1 MSPTK
6 ITTLQQRRRSMMDVL
21 RPLSIGSA
29 VIATGLAL
37 VNLAGLVLGSET
49 LMSWLGGTVPQKAST
64 SLVMLVIGTALLLI
78 TSILSGLV
86 IFTAIQLA
94 SRDRLEQKLR
104 HDRDAEAYQRRM
116 IWELSQDMMVTA
128 NRDGYFV
135 DLNPAW
141 TRTLGWSRE
150 EIMSRPYLEL
160 VHRED
165 RGQTGLEAE
174 QSSSAPDSISF
185 TNRYLCKDGNFR
197 TLQWHSVVVDG
208 TDEIFAIARDI
219 TESVKASET
228 LRDLNLEL
236 ENRVE
241 LRTRELETANRE
253 LESFS
258 YAVSHDLR
266 APLRAIE
273 GFSRMVVERHA
284 GDLPEQGRHYLQR
297 VRAASNRMAE
307 IIDGLLDLSRLSRGD
322 LKTDDVDL
330 TQLAGEIVE
339 DLRAVDPDRAADLS
353 IQSGL
358 HTIGDRRL
366 LTAMLQNLIANA
378 WKFTSGNDHAVIEVG
393 ANRDAENP
401 HFYVRDNG
409 AGFKQKHIDRLFK
422 PFQRLHTVDE
432 FEGTGLGLAIVQR
445 VANRHGGAV
454 WAEGEVGKGATFWF
468 SLPVSESGHLPRS
481 SNVTDFSD
489 TVDSKQEANQ
499 GSEPIEAGVEK
510 DGQ

>member
-1 MSPTK
+1 MSPAE
-6 ITTLQQRRRSMMDVL
+6 ITTRQQRRRSIMDVL

-29 VIATGLAL
+29 VIALGLAL
-37 VNLAGLVLGSET
+37 VNLAGWVLGADT
-49 LMSWLGGTVPQKAST
+49 LTSWIGGTGPENVST
-64 SLVMLVIGTALLLI
+64 SLVMPVIGTALLLI
-78 TSILSGLV
+78 ISILSGLV
-86 IFTAIQLA
+86 IFAAIQLV

-104 HDRDAEAYQRRM
+104 HDRDAESYQRKM
-116 IWELSQDMMVTA
+116 VWELSRDMMVVA

-160 VHRED
+160 VHPED
-165 RGQTGLEAE
+165 RGKTGLVEK
-174 QSSSAPDSISF
+174 QLSRGRQTIF
-185 TNRYLCKDGNFR
+185 LTNRYLCKDGSFR
-197 TLQWHSVVVDG
+197 TLQWHSVVVDDM
-208 TDEIFAIARDI
+208 DEIFGVARDV
-219 TESVKASET
+219 TETVEATET
-228 LRDLNLEL
+228 LRNLNLEL
-236 ENRVE
+236 ENRVR
-241 LRTRELETANRE
+241 LRTRELETANGE

-284 GDLPEQGRHYLQR
+284 GDLPDQGRHYLQR

-330 TQLAGEIVE
+330 TKLAGEIVE
-339 DLRAVDPDRAADLS
+339 DLQAADPDRAADLS
-353 IQSGL
+353 IQPGM

-378 WKFTSGNDHAVIEVG
+378 WKFTSGKDHAVIEVG
-393 ANRDAENP
+393 ARQDAEHP
-401 HFYVRDNG
+401 YFYVRDNG
-409 AGFKQKHIDRLFK
+409 AGFIQQHIDKLFK
-422 PFQRLHTVDE
+422 PFQRLHTIEE

-481 SNVTDFSD
+481 STVTDFSD

-499 GSEPIEAGVEK
+499 GSELIEAGENA
-510 DGQ
+510 DGR